1 MKKYRRNIYFRQKV
15 VELHSLLMQAKSIVY
30 NNYLYYGLI
39 AEDILRSF
47 LVDVLPKR
55 FDICQGFVEFDS
67 KLSRQCDI
75 IIYDQIEF
83 SPLYS
88 FGSIKIVPSAAVKAV
103 IEVKTRIDKGAFQNT
118 LIAFETLAKMGVANK
133 FLFAYDGP
141 TIKTIENFFY
151 KKDDAAEGYQIESS
165 RYDHGDEYML
175 PSAILN
181 LQRDYYLKQDLVPG
195 VDMMGYMAY
204 KSIDKGGAQI
214 TCLQLFI
221 ENILSLVTS
230 TIEKDSIP
238 PLIDKATEEVNSE
251 DTLNDIAVIGGFGL
265 YKL

>member
-55 FDICQGFVEFDS
+55 FDICQGFVGFDS
-67 KLSRQCDI
+67 KLSGQCDI

-88 FGSIKIVPSAAVKAV
+88 FGSIKIVPSKAVKAV
-103 IEVKTRIDKGAFQNT
+103 IEVKTMIDTKAFKNT

-133 FLFAYDGP
+133 FLFVYDGP
-141 TIKTIENFFY
+141 TIKTIENYFY
-151 KKDDAAEGYQIESS
+151 PEIGAAEGNQVGES
-165 RYDHGDEYML
+165 RYDSGDEYML

-238 PLIDKATEEVNSE
+238 PLIDKAAEEVNSE